1 MCVDIAHY
9 IECFVGK
16 GKWILRSS
24 DDGRALLEFG
34 FTGVFATYSFHDDR
48 STVALFDVQVRLQ
61 IQSKNNSL
69 IIYSTEVL
77 GA

>member
-1 MCVDIAHY
+1 MNIIFYGIMYGLDIARY
-9 IECFVGK
+9 VECFVGK

-48 STVALFDVQVRLQ
+48 STVALFDVQVL
-61 IQSKNNSL
+61 SA
-69 IIYSTEVL
+69 IIIKKTL
-77 GA
+77 